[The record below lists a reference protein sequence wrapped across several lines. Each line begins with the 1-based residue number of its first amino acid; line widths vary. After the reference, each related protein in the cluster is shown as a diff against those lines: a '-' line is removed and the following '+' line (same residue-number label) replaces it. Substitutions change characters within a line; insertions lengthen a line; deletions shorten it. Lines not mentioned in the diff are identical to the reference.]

1 MRSSGRTELLLAA
14 LVLLCSAPLGAH
26 NASVEE
32 LTTPIDDVTTTKAP
46 EPNMVERLRK
56 TIRDRIDENY
66 DSMAEQFL
74 SVDMSRQCSLK
85 LLKFI
90 HALRNFE
97 PWTLRMIDASGK
109 YPTGLFQ
116 GSLSDLGAYDQC
128 IETVIRDEYGNEKVR
143 AQYCNVHIKVG
154 GNDTSFLDHLD
165 PALKISHRRTPNF
178 ARFQN
183 SEIVHGV
190 KIGLCIVRECS
201 PSDIEAIAG
210 VCKIDIQHV
219 LFHHLN
225 GAFCIRRQ
233 HVEVACF

>member
-1 MRSSGRTELLLAA
+1 MRWSGRTLLLLASS
-14 LVLLCSAPLGAH
+14 VLLCSAPLGAQ

-32 LTTPIDDVTTTKAP
+32 LTTLINEVTTTKAP
-46 EPNMVERLRK
+46 EPNMLERLRK
-56 TIRDRIDENY
+56 MVRDRIDENY

-128 IETVIRDEYGNEKVR
+128 IETVIHDDYGNEKVR

-154 GNDTSFLDHLD
+154 GDMSFLNHLD
-165 PALKISHRRTPNF
+165 EALKISHRRTPNF

-201 PSDIEAIAG
+201 PSDIQAIAG
-210 VCKIDIQHV
+210 VLISKGTKLKVTDCATNEPEKIDTTQAGIM
-219 LFHHLN
+219 
-225 GAFCIRRQ
+225 
-233 HVEVACF
+233 